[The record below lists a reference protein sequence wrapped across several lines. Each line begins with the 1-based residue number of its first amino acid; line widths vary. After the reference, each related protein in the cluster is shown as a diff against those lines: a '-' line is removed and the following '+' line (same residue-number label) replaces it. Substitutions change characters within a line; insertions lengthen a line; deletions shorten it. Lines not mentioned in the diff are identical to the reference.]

1 MRSFFTLMCNIN
13 GLKIKK
19 RQILDLSKLKEF
31 ADDNL
36 EFDENGTKFSI
47 TLLEKENLLVMSNLS
62 FFHIVFKTL
71 VH

>member
-1 MRSFFTLMCNIN
+1 MCNIN